1 MGAKTRFAGRHCGT
15 AAMLA
20 GMARSYISQLTPS
33 VYQLRS

>member
-20 GMARSYISQLTPS
+20 GTARSYISQLTPREN
-33 VYQLRS
+33 QLRS